1 MVKLFSAY
9 SLKELENKVNNFE
22 KEYGGVFYFSEH
34 SVSYSEGL
42 FIMSVILA
50 NKDYN

>member
-9 SLKELENKVNNFE
+9 SLKELENKVNAFE
-22 KEYGGVFYFSEH
+22 EEYSGVFYFTEH

-42 FIMSVILA
+42 FVMSITLS

>member
-9 SLKELENKVNNFE
+9 SLKELESKVNNFE
-22 KEYGGVFYFSEH
+22 TEYSSIFYFTEH

-42 FIMSVILA
+42 FVMCVVLS
-50 NKDYN
+50 NKDYH